1 MSDSLTAN
9 YDEDGRLV
17 TTEQVRHP
25 LPDDF
30 LPAMYNKFDDLIKLL
45 NTVPYYCS
53 INPSDTG
60 AALKTYNYKN
70 CVANGIQKMKVG
82 GGIMVQDIMIYHN
95 QYTNDEGEEIAGPTM
110 VLIEPN
116 GDAYRI
122 SAKYLIKQILEF
134 CRDFASPPFDDP
146 VKMRCID
153 VVLDSGHRMYQ
164 LKLGD

>member
-1 MSDSLTAN
+1 MSDNLTAS
-9 YDEDGRLV
+9 YDEEGRLV
-17 TTEQVRHP
+17 TTEKVVHP
-25 LPDDF
+25 LPGDF
-30 LPAMYNKFDDLIKLL
+30 LPAMYNKFDDLVKLI
-45 NTVPYYCS
+45 NTIPYYCS
-53 INPSDTG
+53 INSSDTG

-70 CVANGIQKMKVG
+70 CFANGIQKMKVG
-82 GGIMVQDIMIYHN
+82 GGIFVRDVMVFHN
-95 QYTNDEGEEIAGPTM
+95 QYINKEGEEISGPNM

-134 CRDFASPPFDDP
+134 MRDFASPPYEEP
-146 VKMRCID
+146 VKMRCVD